1 MGCEDHVAAS
11 VDPGKIKW
19 GWDGGRG
26 CDAGLL
32 LGAQTLVRVAVA
44 AGCEA
49 ELMLVLRLL

>member
-49 ELMLVLRLL
+49 ELVLVLRLL